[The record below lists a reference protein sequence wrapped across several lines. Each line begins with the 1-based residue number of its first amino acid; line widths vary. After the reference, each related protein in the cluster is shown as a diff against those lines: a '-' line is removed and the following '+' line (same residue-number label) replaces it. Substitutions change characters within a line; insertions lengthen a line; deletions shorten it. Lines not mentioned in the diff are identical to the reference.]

1 VRRVIECNACGH
13 LIAGDDDDELLARMQ
28 DHEQQEH
35 PSREW
40 DEAVARQTIAA
51 EAYTAGDS

>member
-1 VRRVIECNACGH
+1 MRRVIECNSCGH
-13 LIAGDDDDELLARMQ
+13 LIAGADDDELLIQMQ

-40 DEAVARQTIAA
+40 NEAVARDTIAA
-51 EAYTAGDS
+51 EAYDAGDS

>member
-1 VRRVIECNACGH
+1 VIECNACGH

-40 DEAVARQTIAA
+40 DEAVARQTIAT